1 MVMTQSTLKKR
12 QQKNGGYEGGIR
24 VLRKAFKP
32 LPSKV
37 LALLV
42 ITLFHYFQLDDV
54 CSYRIGADEVVIW
67 LVMKWAFSLFSGGIH
82 ILVRSKDGHISNLV
96 AAREIFLTIASLKN
110 TVFISFVV
118 LFLFS
123 YYFYSRISRT

>member
-1 MVMTQSTLKKR
+1 MVMTKSTLKKR

-67 LVMKWAFSLFSGGIH
+67 LVMKWAFSLFSGGYIYWFAQKMDTSAT
-82 ILVRSKDGHISNLV
+82 LLRRGK
-96 AAREIFLTIASLKN
+96 
-110 TVFISFVV
+110 
-118 LFLFS
+118 
-123 YYFYSRISRT
+123 YF